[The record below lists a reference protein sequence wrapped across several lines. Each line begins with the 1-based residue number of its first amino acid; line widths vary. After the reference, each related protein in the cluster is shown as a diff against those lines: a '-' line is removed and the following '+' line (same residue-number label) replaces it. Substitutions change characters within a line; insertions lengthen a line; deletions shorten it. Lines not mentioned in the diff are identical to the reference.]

1 MSPKFAATA
10 VTLAA
15 AIGSA
20 APPQPP
26 EFRHAVARRGCTQ
39 EDARALEV
47 YLTRA
52 RYEGEGEP
60 APPYARMEI
69 AWDAWAR
76 AGGEALELVP
86 LARRDADRRKPIVRA
101 ALSAGP
107 GATEWLRG
115 TVRLDRV
122 EVDRRVAG
130 SYEFAGRNGRRW
142 SGTFSARWI
151 ASHGGCG

>member
-1 MSPKFAATA
+1 M
-10 VTLAA
+10 TLAA
-15 AIGSA
+15 AIASA

-76 AGGEALELVP
+76 AGGEALEFVP
-86 LARRDADRRKPIVRA
+86 LARRGADRRKPTVRA
-101 ALSAGP
+101 TLSAG
-107 GATEWLRG
+107 GGRG
-115 TVRLDRV
+115 GRGGRGQRGRIAAGPDSVR
-122 EVDRRVAG
+122 
-130 SYEFAGRNGRRW
+130 RN
-142 SGTFSARWI
+142 
-151 ASHGGCG
+151 ASS